1 MTIIAWDGTTLAADK
16 RAIYGDSA
24 IRTTTKI
31 FSIDGALVGY
41 AGQADVAEEVLTWFR
56 SGRDPAAYPTIQRD
70 KDFWATVLVV
80 WPDKEIWT
88 YERTPSP
95 VKFCPQ
101 TFAVGSG
108 RDYAMTAMYLGK
120 TAAEAV
126 EIASLFDSSCG
137 NGIDTLTHESAA

>member
-16 RAIYGDSA
+16 RAIYGDTA

-31 FSIDGALVGY
+31 FRIDAALVGY
-41 AGQADVAEEVLTWFR
+41 AGHADVGEEVLTWFQ
-56 SGRDPAAYPTIQRD
+56 SLMRDPAAYPAIQRD
-70 KDFWATVLVV
+70 KDLWATLMVV
-80 WPDKEIWT
+80 WPDKEIWL

-101 TFAVGSG
+101 NFAIGSG
-108 RDYAMTAMYLGK
+108 RDYAMAAMHLGK

-126 EIASLFDSSCG
+126 AITNLFDSSCG
-137 NGIDTLTHESAA
+137 NGIDTLTHD